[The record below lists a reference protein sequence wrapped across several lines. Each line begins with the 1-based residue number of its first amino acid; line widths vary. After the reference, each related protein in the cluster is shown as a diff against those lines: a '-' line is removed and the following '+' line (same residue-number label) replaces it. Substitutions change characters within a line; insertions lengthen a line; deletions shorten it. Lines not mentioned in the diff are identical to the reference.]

1 MGKMGTGEKTAHRDC
16 GLEGGKNRASAL
28 SIDFAQGKKSLD
40 TPCLLAISKPG
51 QGDRTSS
58 SVLSLNNCICFGGTS
73 FQEKVSSLGFC
84 SDSFLSLGNLSESHL
99 INGYNWTTCF
109 VAHFYWSINDLQY
122 CVAFRCTTKWYMG
135 SFSLWFIT
143 EYWIKFP
150 MLYSKSLLSTLYL
163 YASLYI
169 CIYIFFIYIH
179 I

>member
-1 MGKMGTGEKTAHRDC
+1 MGTGEKTAHRDC

-28 SIDFAQGKKSLD
+28 SIDFAQGKKSQD

-99 INGYNWTTCF
+99 INGCNWTTFF
-109 VAHFYWSINDLQY
+109 VAHFY
-122 CVAFRCTTKWYMG
+122 
-135 SFSLWFIT
+135 
-143 EYWIKFP
+143 
-150 MLYSKSLLSTLYL
+150 
-163 YASLYI
+163 
-169 CIYIFFIYIH
+169 
-179 I
+179 